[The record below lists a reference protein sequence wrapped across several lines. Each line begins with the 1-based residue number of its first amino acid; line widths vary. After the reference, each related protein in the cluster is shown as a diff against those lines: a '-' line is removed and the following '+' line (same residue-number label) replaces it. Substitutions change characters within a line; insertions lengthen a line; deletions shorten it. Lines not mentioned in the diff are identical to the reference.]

1 MNKPQGQVLCILMTI
16 TCGISYLLYG
26 YDQGF
31 MSGVLLAEDYLQTMD
46 QPSTFMQGLL
56 SSLYT
61 LGCFFGCVGSI
72 SFSEKIGRKKPILIG
87 TVLISIGAV
96 IQTAAYSPAQFI
108 VGRIVSGMGT
118 GLNTSVIPVW
128 QAETLPAKKRE
139 RFGAIQY
146 VLVCTGTTIS
156 YWMAYALSYSANS
169 VFQWRFLVAA
179 QLVFAV
185 LIMCLVPLMPESPR
199 WHFVHGYRDKALY
212 TLMRMHG
219 TSDEQQS
226 EVQAEVHLIQQAV
239 ELEARHGA
247 TKWVDLFKNEPRT
260 QNFRRLMLGWWLMFM
275 VMWSGVCSIGYYI
288 SYLFEVS
295 VGLSH
300 NLSLLLSGFNGLWYL
315 LSAFIPFFVINHLGK
330 RRCMMIS
337 AAGMGCC
344 FLTMSLTIRSG
355 TFAASIVCIIAFF
368 LYYTFFAL
376 GYLAIPWLYNA
387 EIMPLHLRSQGTAL
401 TTSSNWIWNFATV
414 MMTPSL
420 MSQQGWKGYLVFTV
434 FNFCF
439 VPVIYL
445 LYPETTGRRLEEI
458 DAIFY
463 GTSVLVARTEWADKG
478 RFEANPL
485 GGVIQ
490 GLEPSQKETQHHV
503 EYVSSNSENCQQVE
517 QCL

>member
-1 MNKPQGQVLCILMTI
+1 MFRLIRCII
-16 TCGISYLLYG
+16 C
-26 YDQGF
+26 
-31 MSGVLLAEDYLQTMD
+31 
-46 QPSTFMQGLL
+46 
-56 SSLYT
+56 
-61 LGCFFGCVGSI
+61 
-72 SFSEKIGRKKPILIG
+72 R
-87 TVLISIGAV
+87 
-96 IQTAAYSPAQFI
+96 
-108 VGRIVSGMGT
+108 
-118 GLNTSVIPVW
+118 
-128 QAETLPAKKRE
+128 
-139 RFGAIQY
+139 
-146 VLVCTGTTIS
+146 
-156 YWMAYALSYSANS
+156 
-169 VFQWRFLVAA
+169 
-179 QLVFAV
+179 
-185 LIMCLVPLMPESPR
+185 
-199 WHFVHGYRDKALY
+199 
-212 TLMRMHG
+212 
-219 TSDEQQS
+219 
-226 EVQAEVHLIQQAV
+226 
-239 ELEARHGA
+239 
-247 TKWVDLFKNEPRT
+247 
-260 QNFRRLMLGWWLMFM
+260 LMFM

-355 TFAASIVCIIAFF
+355 TFAASIVCIVAFF

-503 EYVSSNSENCQQVE
+503 EYVSSNSEHC
-517 QCL
+517 